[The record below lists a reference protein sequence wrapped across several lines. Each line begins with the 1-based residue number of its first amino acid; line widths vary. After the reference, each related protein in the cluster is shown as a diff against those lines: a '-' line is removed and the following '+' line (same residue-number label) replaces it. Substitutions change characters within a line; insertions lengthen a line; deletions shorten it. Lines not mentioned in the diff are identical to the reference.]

1 MDITQI
7 AAFASAVRLQPQASP
22 VRELAGVVVFCVLVA
37 LTPLVITSG
46 SMQNLVIMA
55 LYATLLGQAWNILA
69 GFGGQFSF
77 GHAVFFGTG
86 AYAMAVLQVKFG
98 WNAWAALGASLAA
111 GSAVGGFIGALS
123 FRYGLK
129 GSYFA
134 LVTLAFAEVFRIL
147 ANTFQ
152 FTGAGVGM
160 MVPLK
165 ESVAAL
171 QFAGRS
177 GYLYLI
183 LVMVM
188 AGLLVSWWLKH
199 SRYGAWLQALRD
211 NEDSAAALGV
221 DVFGVKLVA
230 IMISGALMA
239 AGGAFYVQ
247 YFHYIDP
254 HIAYGPAVSVEA
266 LLGPIVGGMGTL
278 WGPLL
283 GATVLHALGEL
294 TRNLMGDAP
303 GVNLIVYGM
312 VLILMVTFLPRG
324 ILGGVA
330 SLTRRRGA
338 NGEGGRA

>member
-1 MDITQI
+1 MK
-7 AAFASAVRLQPQASP
+7 
-22 VRELAGVVVFCVLVA
+22 ELAGILLFCALVA
-37 LTPLVITSG
+37 LAPQFISSG
-46 SMQNLVIMA
+46 VTLNLIIMT
-55 LYATLLGQAWNILA
+55 LYAALLGQAWNILG

-77 GHAVFFGTG
+77 GHAVFFGSG

-98 WNAWAALGASLAA
+98 WNAWAALAAALACGA
-111 GSAVGGFIGALS
+111 AVGAFIGALS

-147 ANTFQ
+147 SNTFT

-160 MVPLK
+160 MLPLK
-165 ESVAAL
+165 ESTADL
-171 QFAGRS
+171 QFADKT

-183 LVMVM
+183 LAFVL
-188 AGLLVSWWLKH
+188 AGLLVTWWLKR
-199 SRYGAWLQALRD
+199 SRYGAWLQAVRD

-221 DVFGVKLVA
+221 NVFRVKLGA

-247 YFHYIDP
+247 LFHYIDP

-266 LLGPIVGGMGTL
+266 LLGPIIGGMGTL

-283 GATVLHALGEL
+283 GAAVLHGMGEL
-294 TRNLMGDAP
+294 TRALMGDVP
-303 GVNLIVYGM
+303 GVNLIAYGV

-324 ILGGVA
+324 IIGLFHRKTKDA
-330 SLTRRRGA
+330 P
-338 NGEGGRA
+338 RA